1 MKLNEKFV
9 LRQVAEEYIL
19 VPISGEFNFNGI
31 IALNDMGKEIYDLLP
46 NVENDDALIDRLY
59 EEFDAPR
66 EVIDA
71 DAREFLATLRAEK
84 ILLD

>member
-19 VPISGEFNFNGI
+19 VPISGEFDFNGI
-31 IALNDMGKEIYDLLP
+31 IALNDMGKEIYDLVP
-46 NVENDDALIDRLY
+46 TVANDEELIAKLC
-59 EEFDAPR
+59 EEFDAPSD
-66 EVIDA
+66 VIAA
-71 DAREFLATLRAEK
+71 DAKEFLAQLCAEK

>member
-31 IALNDMGKEIYDLLP
+31 IALNDMGKEIYDLLAT
-46 NVENDDALIDRLY
+46 VASEEELIAKLC

-66 EVIDA
+66 EVIAA
-71 DAREFLATLRAEK
+71 DAKEFLATLRAEK